1 MVDNRKAFGVLLI
14 DLSKPF
20 DCFSDELIIAKLNA
34 HEFSLSALKLM
45 QTYLSE
51 RNDNSNQPNFKVLG
65 GNTF

>member
-1 MVDNRKAFGVLLI
+1 MVDNGKAFGVLLI

-20 DCFSDELIIAKLNA
+20 NCFSDELIIAKLNA

-51 RNDNSNQPNFKVLG
+51 RNDN
-65 GNTF
+65 